1 MRVALYGATGM
12 IGSGVLRECLLDP
25 DVTEVV
31 SIGRRAA
38 GKSDPKLRDLVLPN
52 MLDYAAVQPDL
63 VGFDACF
70 FCLGISSTG
79 MTEEAYTQVTYEY
92 AMAAAHA
99 LIANNPQ
106 LVFVFVS
113 GASTDST
120 ERGRVMWARV
130 KGKAENA
137 LLAMP
142 FRAVYVFRP
151 AFVQPL
157 HGVTSQTAS
166 YRILYR
172 LISPLVPLIKLLAPR
187 RITTSERIGLAM
199 LRAAKAGPPNRLLE
213 SWDIDQLGKGAPA

>member
-12 IGSGVLRECLLDP
+12 IGSAVLRECLLDA

-31 SIGRRAA
+31 AIGRRASGRTDA
-38 GKSDPKLRDLVLPN
+38 KLRDIVLPN
-52 MLDYAAVQPDL
+52 MLDYTTVQAEL

-70 FCLGISSTG
+70 FCLGISSAG
-79 MTEEAYTQVTYEY
+79 MTEEAYTLVTYEY

-99 LIANNPQ
+99 LLANNPQ

-172 LISPLVPLIKLLAPR
+172 VISPLVPLLKLAFPKWV
-187 RITTSERIGLAM
+187 TTSEAVGRAM
-199 LRAAKAGPPNRLLE
+199 LRAAKLGPPNRLLE
-213 SWDIDQLGKGAPA
+213 SWDIDQLGKSAA